1 MLRLHRSLGKSFSEP
16 SNQQAHRD
24 VTQAARL
31 SQSQLQEMGSR
42 ALFGA
47 RDSKDSSEAQDDQA
61 PLTFTCRDG
70 WISDHAADSQGDWGG
85 SGR

>member
-16 SNQQAHRD
+16 STLQQAHRD

-31 SQSQLQEMGSR
+31 SQSQLQEMRGR

-47 RDSKDSSEAQDDQA
+47 RDSKDSSEAQDESSSPDVHVQRRMDIR
-61 PLTFTCRDG
+61 PCG
-70 WISDHAADSQGDWGG
+70 
-85 SGR
+85 